1 MTDIK
6 KEETKDNENSLKNIK
21 QNINK
26 QYKADKKFK
35 IILLGNT
42 GVGKTSLIIK
52 ALRNQFNVNSQSTLG
67 FEYYNILTEIDK
79 KKILLQTWDT
89 CGQELFKSI
98 ISTFYKRTHLA
109 ILVYSIDDIES
120 FNTINFWLREIKSYA
135 SSDIKLILIGNKM
148 DLDSNREVSFEE
160 GKNFSNENK
169 FDLFLETSAKEG
181 FNAQEFIFNSAKI
194 LYEYDLQK
202 EKNEKYEE
210 NENKIFSLN
219 YEQENQ
225 KENDGRSC
233 DNCF

>member
-1 MTDIK
+1 MSNK
-6 KEETKDNENSLKNIK
+6 ENSIKNIK
-21 QNINK
+21 QNQNK

-35 IILLGNT
+35 IILLGNI
-42 GVGKTSLIIK
+42 GVGKTSLILK
-52 ALRNQFNVNSQSTLG
+52 ALRNEFNVNCQSTLG

-89 CGQELFKSI
+89 SGQELFKSI

-160 GKNFSNENK
+160 GKNFSNENN

>member
-1 MTDIK
+1 MSN
-6 KEETKDNENSLKNIK
+6 KDNSIKNIK
-21 QNINK
+21 QNQNK

-35 IILLGNT
+35 IILLGNI
-42 GVGKTSLIIK
+42 GVGKTSLILK
-52 ALRNQFNVNSQSTLG
+52 ALRNGFNVNCQSTLG

-89 CGQELFKSI
+89 SGQELFKSI

-135 SSDIKLILIGNKM
+135 SSDIKLILIGNKK
-148 DLDSNREVSFEE
+148 DLDSNRQVSFEE

-181 FNAQEFIFNSAKI
+181 FNAKEFIFNSAKI

>member
-1 MTDIK
+1 MSN
-6 KEETKDNENSLKNIK
+6 KDNSIKNIK
-21 QNINK
+21 QNQNK

-35 IILLGNT
+35 IILLGNI
-42 GVGKTSLIIK
+42 GVGKTSLILK
-52 ALRNQFNVNSQSTLG
+52 ALRNEFNVNCQSTLG

-89 CGQELFKSI
+89 SGQELFKSI

-160 GKNFSNENK
+160 GKNFSNENN
-169 FDLFLETSAKEG
+169 FDLFLETSAKDG

>member
-1 MTDIK
+1 MSN
-6 KEETKDNENSLKNIK
+6 KDNSIKNIK
-21 QNINK
+21 QNQNK
-26 QYKADKKFK
+26 QYKADKKFE
-35 IILLGNT
+35 IILLGNI
-42 GVGKTSLIIK
+42 GVGKTSLILK
-52 ALRNQFNVNSQSTLG
+52 ALRNEFNVNCQSTLG

-89 CGQELFKSI
+89 SGQELFKSI

-135 SSDIKLILIGNKM
+135 SSDIKLILIGNKK
-148 DLDSNREVSFEE
+148 DLDSNRQVSFEE